1 MKYYTSKDIQE
12 ITGCGQAKCY
22 AIIAELNK
30 KLQKEY
36 PGTIVLEAKVP
47 IWYFNKKLLC
57 EGEPNNEK
65 EIKQD

>member
-12 ITGCGQAKCY
+12 ITGCCQAKSY

-30 KLQKEY
+30 KMQKEY
-36 PGTIVLEAKVP
+36 PGTMTITAKIP

>member
-12 ITGCGQAKCY
+12 ITGCGSTKSY
-22 AIIAELNK
+22 EIIAELNK
-30 KLQKEY
+30 RLKKEY
-36 PGTIVLEAKVP
+36 PGTITLEAKVP